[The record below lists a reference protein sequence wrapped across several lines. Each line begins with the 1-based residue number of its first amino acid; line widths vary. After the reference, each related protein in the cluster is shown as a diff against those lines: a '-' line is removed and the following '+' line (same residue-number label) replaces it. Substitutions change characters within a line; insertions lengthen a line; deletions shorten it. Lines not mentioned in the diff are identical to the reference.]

1 MLKISVYF
9 LACYMGGKL
18 YEEKD
23 WTRKK
28 EVLFEE
34 HSKDYV
40 IAKQKII
47 NNFRQISSTIFI
59 VFYLY
64 KW

>member
-1 MLKISVYF
+1 MLKISVIF
-9 LACYMGGKL
+9 LPVIWEVNYANRRL
-18 YEEKD
+18 NN
-23 WTRKK
+23 KK

-47 NNFRQISSTIFI
+47 NKFR
-59 VFYLY
+59 
-64 KW
+64 

>member
-1 MLKISVYF
+1 MEDVKNKCYF
-9 LACYMGGKL
+9 LACDMGGKL

-34 HSKDYV
+34 YSKDYV

-47 NNFRQISSTIFI
+47 NKFR
-59 VFYLY
+59 
-64 KW
+64 